1 MHPAH
6 HICLIFCVFLLDTSI
21 YLKAY
26 GEVFWLQLFTSMA
39 WNWWVLKINNLQSWT
54 KSVKNFALS
63 HPQNA
68 CPADLV
74 LLTPPLTP
82 PWSVLFTGGQKWSS
96 HTLTLFPWGKGKVF
110 VVASDFKSFILEQD
124 MAKSIF
130 INIFVQDCSS
140 LMGYSRKNHTPM
152 TEGTPPPPT
161 SFPPGI
167 PKLLE
172 LRQETHITSDMCS
185 PSWETQIPSDMC
197 SLTKE
202 THITSDMCSPT
213 QETHIPSDVPGK
225 HISLVICV
233 PLPRKHISLVMYPGN
248 TYPYWYVFPYLG
260 NTKP

>member
-152 TEGTPPPPT
+152 TEGTPPPPHL
-161 SFPPGI
+161 FH
-167 PKLLE
+167 LE
-172 LRQETHITSDMCS
+172 FQNYLSSDRKHI
-185 PSWETQIPSDMC
+185 
-197 SLTKE
+197 SLV
-202 THITSDMCSPT
+202 IC
-213 QETHIPSDVPGK
+213 VPLHGKHKSLVICVPLPRK

-248 TYPYWYVFPYLG
+248 TYH
-260 NTKP
+260 